1 MGYTQFGLRI
11 KEIRAEHNEVM
22 ADMAKALDVSIPFL
36 SAVENGKKNIPNDWL
51 DTLSKHYSLSEEE
64 KEQLKQAIE
73 ESKIQIKI
81 NLVHADNQKRKLAFQ
96 FQRSFEN
103 LNEEKIDKIS
113 KILEEES

>member
-11 KEIRAEHNEVM
+11 KKIRAEHNEVM

-51 DTLSKHYSLSEEE
+51 DTLSKHYFLTEEE
-64 KEQLKQAIE
+64 KEDLKQAIE

-81 NLVHADNQKRKLAFQ
+81 NLLHADCQKRKLAFQ

-103 LNEEKIDKIS
+103 LNDEKIDKIS